1 MKQSEI
7 FELSKLDDRVLD
19 LIYEKA
25 HDKMT
30 TSELSQVVEV
40 IIRDA
45 YFLGKQSVISNSK

>member
-7 FELSKLDDRVLD
+7 FELNKLDDRVLD
-19 LIYEKA
+19 LIYDSS

-30 TSELSQVVEV
+30 TSDLQGVVET

-45 YFLGKQSVISNSK
+45 YFLGKNSVISNSK